1 MSCSAQS
8 RSRIKHLL
16 CLCGFRKEL
25 VLIYPSIL
33 SFLLLHAW
41 FRTLPQMDLY
51 TARTVH
57 LRQPQ
62 TWSASPEM
70 YFLFLKVSHSCR
82 LQGPSYCQFLHFQ
95 SRILS
100 QVCALRLDCSI
111 KFSCEGSVQIY
122 VFHLSRQVDTFF
134 ASAQMIIFITLS
146 NNANIPIE

>member
-62 TWSASPEM
+62 TWSASPKVH
-70 YFLFLKVSHSCR
+70 FAFLKVSHSCL

-100 QVCALRLDCSI
+100 PVCALHLDCSV
-111 KFSCEGSVQIY
+111 KFSCEGILFRSWVSQDGY
-122 VFHLSRQVDTFF
+122 SKSRWSNWCVSQRSMDVLD
-134 ASAQMIIFITLS
+134 TLS
-146 NNANIPIE
+146 L